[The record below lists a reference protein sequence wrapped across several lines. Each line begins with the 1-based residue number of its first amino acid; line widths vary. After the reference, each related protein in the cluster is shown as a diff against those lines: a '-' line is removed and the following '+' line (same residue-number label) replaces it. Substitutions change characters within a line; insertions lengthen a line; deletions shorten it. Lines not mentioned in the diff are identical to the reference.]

1 MCFRAGIAHLE
12 WFSGFLSERLLAR
25 EDAKLPVGHCMSDGI
40 LSPEQRCGTKAQ
52 SAGQNATE
60 LQPKT
65 LQRRTSKIA
74 RCRSV
79 SAHANVGDKRGLTTR
94 RGTGRAARHGRRGT
108 GGEARAARHGR
119 SRCLPRPNRKRR
131 GTACLSDHRGR
142 RLAGA
147 QALYRGVRSIT
158 PEKASSYAA
167 SEAQAKPSRQRPR
180 NKPSSP
186 RGAE

>member
-1 MCFRAGIAHLE
+1 MCFRAGIARLE
-12 WFSGFLSERLLAR
+12 WFGGFLSERLLAR
-25 EDAKLPVGHCMSDGI
+25 EDAQLPVGHCMSDGMW
-40 LSPEQRCGTKAQ
+40 SPEQRCGAKAQ

-108 GGEARAARHGR
+108 GVAGACLARIENDVVRLV
-119 SRCLPRPNRKRR
+119 SRIIGDVGSQVPRP
-131 GTACLSDHRGR
+131 SI
-142 RLAGA
+142 
-147 QALYRGVRSIT
+147 GVFD
-158 PEKASSYAA
+158 
-167 SEAQAKPSRQRPR
+167 Q
-180 NKPSSP
+180 
-186 RGAE
+186 